1 MSKKKKR
8 DFETIGLGEACNN
21 FLFGKINLSL
31 YLVFIKVTVSKKK
44 EEILKLSD
52 REQDATVSSSGRLTS
67 LSL

>member
-8 DFETIGLGEACNN
+8 DFETIGLGEASNN

-31 YLVFIKVTVSKKK
+31 YLVFIKVTVSKTK